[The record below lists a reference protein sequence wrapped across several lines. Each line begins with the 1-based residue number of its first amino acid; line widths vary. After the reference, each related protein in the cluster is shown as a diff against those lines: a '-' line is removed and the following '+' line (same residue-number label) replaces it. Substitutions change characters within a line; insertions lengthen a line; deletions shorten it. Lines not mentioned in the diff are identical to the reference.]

1 MQFIDGQWID
11 GDGEEFVSI
20 NPANGKGIWRGR
32 EASSLQVDQAVLSA
46 KKAFDSWAR
55 LTSDARKV
63 YLENFVTLLQDNKEH
78 LALTLCRD
86 TGKVL
91 WEARLEIATM
101 INKYDLT
108 VQAYQE
114 RCATTKN
121 VFGKSL
127 DTFTVVRYK
136 PHGVVAVFGPYNFPG
151 HVPNGHIMPALLAG
165 NTIVYKPSE
174 MTPLITEEIVRL
186 WHQSG
191 LPSGVL
197 NLVQGK
203 SSTGIALAN
212 HKLIN
217 GVFFTGS
224 SKTGKLIHKNYGG
237 NPSKILA
244 LELGGNNPLLVF
256 EAGDKEAAVNIIINS
271 AFNSAGQRCTC
282 ARRLILPKDLAYN
295 PILDLLV
302 ETTQSLKIGD
312 PKDDSNFMGPL
323 ISSQQAQNIIDA
335 QESLILKGAKPLV
348 LARHLDYGS
357 AFISP
362 GILDCSEITEPID
375 EEFFGPILQ
384 VYRVENW
391 QAAINLANATNYG
404 LSAGLI
410 SDNRDLYRDFFLH
423 IDAGLI
429 YWNNQ
434 LTGASSSAPFGG
446 IKDSGNFNP
455 SGYYAVDYCTY
466 PVASVEAE
474 VLELPSKLSPG
485 LKFPVK

>member
-1 MQFIDGQWID
+1 MQFIDGQWFE

-20 NPANGKGIWRGR
+20 NPANGKGIWRGH
-32 EASSLQVDQAVLSA
+32 EASADQVNQAVLTA

-63 YLENFVTLLQDNKEH
+63 YLENFVSLLQENKEH
-78 LALTLCRD
+78 LSLTLSRD

-101 INKYDLT
+101 INKFDLT

-114 RCATTKN
+114 RCTTTKN

-127 DTFTVVRYK
+127 DTFSVLRYK

-165 NTIVYKPSE
+165 NTVVYKPSE
-174 MTPLITEEIVRL
+174 LTPLITEEIVRL

-203 SSTGIALAN
+203 SNTGIALAN
-212 HKLIN
+212 HPMIN
-217 GVFFTGS
+217 GIFFTGS

-256 EAGDKEAAVNIIINS
+256 DVNNIQAVVNLIINS

-282 ARRLILPKDLAYN
+282 ARRLILPKDSSYN
-295 PILDLLV
+295 QVIDLLV
-302 ETTQSLKIGD
+302 EVTGNLKIGD
-312 PKDDSNFMGPL
+312 PKDESNFMGPL
-323 ISSQQAQNIIDA
+323 ISSQQAMNIIAA
-335 QESLILKGAKPLV
+335 QSSLIDKGAKPLL
-348 LARHLDYGS
+348 LAKNLDLGA
-357 AFISP
+357 AFVSP
-362 GILDCSEITEPID
+362 GILDCTEVRDPID

-384 VYRVENW
+384 VYRVDDW
-391 QAAINLANATNYG
+391 QSAITLANATNYG

-410 SDNRDLYRDFFLH
+410 SDNKDLYRDFFLH

-455 SGYYAVDYCTY
+455 SGYFAVDYCTY
-466 PVASVEAE
+466 PVASVETE
-474 VLELPSKLSPG
+474 ILELPTKLSPG
-485 LKFPVK
+485 LKF

>member
-1 MQFIDGQWID
+1 
-11 GDGEEFVSI
+11 
-20 NPANGKGIWRGR
+20 
-32 EASSLQVDQAVLSA
+32 
-46 KKAFDSWAR
+46 
-55 LTSDARKV
+55 
-63 YLENFVTLLQDNKEH
+63 
-78 LALTLCRD
+78 
-86 TGKVL
+86 
-91 WEARLEIATM
+91 M
-101 INKYDLT
+101 INKFDLT

-114 RCATTKN
+114 RCTTTKN

-127 DTFTVVRYK
+127 DTFSVLRYK

-165 NTIVYKPSE
+165 NTVVYKPSE
-174 MTPLITEEIVRL
+174 LTPLITEEIVRL

-203 SSTGIALAN
+203 SNTGIALAN
-212 HKLIN
+212 HPMIN
-217 GVFFTGS
+217 GIFFTGS

-256 EAGDKEAAVNIIINS
+256 DVNNIQAVVNLIINS

-282 ARRLILPKDLAYN
+282 ARRLILPKDSSYN
-295 PILDLLV
+295 QVIDLLV
-302 ETTQSLKIGD
+302 EVTGNLKIGD
-312 PKDDSNFMGPL
+312 PKDESNFMGPL
-323 ISSQQAQNIIDA
+323 ISSQQAMNIISA
-335 QESLILKGAKPLV
+335 QSSLIDKGAKPLL
-348 LARHLDYGS
+348 LAKNLDLGA
-357 AFISP
+357 AFVSP
-362 GILDCSEITEPID
+362 GILDCTEVRDPID

-384 VYRVENW
+384 VYRVDDW
-391 QAAINLANATNYG
+391 QSAITLANATNYG

-410 SDNRDLYRDFFLH
+410 SDNKDLYRDFFLH

-455 SGYYAVDYCTY
+455 SGYFAVDYCTY
-466 PVASVEAE
+466 PVASVETE
-474 VLELPSKLSPG
+474 ILELPTKLSPG
-485 LKFPVK
+485 LKF

>member
-1 MQFIDGQWID
+1 MQFIDGQWFE

-20 NPANGKGIWRGR
+20 NPANGKGIWRGH
-32 EASSLQVDQAVLSA
+32 EASADQVNQAVLTA

-63 YLENFVTLLQDNKEH
+63 YLENFVSLLQENKEH
-78 LALTLCRD
+78 LSLTLSRD

-101 INKYDLT
+101 INKFDLT

-114 RCATTKN
+114 RCTTTKN

-127 DTFTVVRYK
+127 DTFSVLRYK

-165 NTIVYKPSE
+165 NTVVYKPSE
-174 MTPLITEEIVRL
+174 LTPLITEEIVRL

-203 SSTGIALAN
+203 SNTGIALAN
-212 HKLIN
+212 HPMIN
-217 GVFFTGS
+217 GIFFTGS

-256 EAGDKEAAVNIIINS
+256 DVNNIQAVVNLIINS

-282 ARRLILPKDLAYN
+282 ARRLILPKDSSYN
-295 PILDLLV
+295 QVIDLLV
-302 ETTQSLKIGD
+302 EVTGNLKIGD
-312 PKDDSNFMGPL
+312 PKDESNFMGPL
-323 ISSQQAQNIIDA
+323 ISSQQAMNIIAA
-335 QESLILKGAKPLV
+335 QNSLIDKGAKPLL
-348 LARHLDYGS
+348 LAKNLDLGA
-357 AFISP
+357 AFVSP
-362 GILDCSEITEPID
+362 GILDCTEVRDPID

-384 VYRVENW
+384 VYRVDDW
-391 QAAINLANATNYG
+391 QSAITLANATNYG

-410 SDNRDLYRDFFLH
+410 SDNKDLYRDFFLH

-455 SGYYAVDYCTY
+455 SGYFAVDYCTY
-466 PVASVEAE
+466 PVASVETE
-474 VLELPSKLSPG
+474 ILELPTKLSPG
-485 LKFPVK
+485 LKF

>member
-1 MQFIDGQWID
+1 MQFIDGEWFE

-20 NPANGKGIWRGR
+20 NPANGKGIWRGH
-32 EASSLQVDQAVLSA
+32 EASSKQVDHAVLSA
-46 KKAFDSWAR
+46 KKAFDGWAR

-63 YLENFVTLLQDNKEH
+63 YLENFVNLLQENKEH

-114 RCATTKN
+114 RCATTKT
-121 VFGKSL
+121 VFGKSI
-127 DTFTVVRYK
+127 DNFSVVRYK

-165 NTIVYKPSE
+165 NTVVYKPSE

-186 WHQSG
+186 WHQAG
-191 LPSGVL
+191 LPNGVL

-203 SSTGIALAN
+203 SSTGIALAE

-217 GVFFTGS
+217 GIFFTGS

-256 EAGDKEAAVNIIINS
+256 EASDIKAAVNLIINS

-282 ARRLILPKDLAYN
+282 ARRLILPSDSSYD
-295 PILDLLV
+295 PVIDLLIEV
-302 ETTQSLKIGD
+302 TKNLKIGD
-312 PKDDSNFMGPL
+312 PKDDTNFMGPL
-323 ISSQQAQNIIDA
+323 ISSAQAMNIISAQN
-335 QESLILKGAKPLV
+335 SLIEKGAKPLL
-348 LARHLDYGS
+348 LAHNLDLGS
-357 AFISP
+357 AFVSP
-362 GILDCSEITEPID
+362 GILDCTEVIDTID

-384 VYRVENW
+384 VYRVDSW
-391 QAAINLANATNYG
+391 QEGVDLANATNYG

-410 SDNRDLYRDFFLH
+410 SDNKDLYRDFFLH
-423 IDAGLI
+423 INAGLI

-434 LTGASSSAPFGG
+434 LTGASSASPFGG

-455 SGYYAVDYCTY
+455 SGYFAVDYCTY
-466 PVASVEAE
+466 PVASVETE
-474 VLELPSKLSPG
+474 NLELPSKLSPG
-485 LKFPVK
+485 LMF